1 MSITMTLADWGSLFL
16 HFISL
21 SLLAVGG
28 AITTAPDIHRYLV
41 DETHWLSDTQ
51 FTSSIA
57 LAQGA
62 PGPNVMFVALMGWN
76 VGLNAGGGLAAGWP
90 AVALALWG
98 VLITMVGI
106 MIPSCTL
113 TFVATA
119 NATLQLTSDPAM
131 RGRVMA
137 LYAMAFLGSTAELP
151 RTTGVKVATMR
162 GVDDTS
168 AVYTVTGATARRNAL
183 VDENDTSGLT
193 VDATDLNLPATLSA
207 ELASGHFLTSAEA
220 RKLDALAV
228 ELCDHGGAD
237 VLDVVDLIEARVH
250 GRQRVHGVGDVARDG
265 HAELVG
271 LGGDRAQDVERDR
284 AVDLDLIEAL
294 RLSRLVEEIHDLLIH
309 RRLLG

>member
-1 MSITMTLADWGSLFL
+1 MSITMTLTDWGSLFL

-113 TFVATA
+113 TFVTTQWAHRNREMLAVKAFKSGMAPIVIALLIATGWV
-119 NATLQLTSDPAM
+119 LTGNHENPA
-131 RGRVMA
+131 RDWPLWVLA
-137 LYAMAFLGSTAELP
+137 
-151 RTTGVKVATMR
+151 
-162 GVDDTS
+162 
-168 AVYTVTGATARRNAL
+168 GAT
-183 VDENDTSGLT
+183 
-193 VDATDLNLPATLSA
+193 TLIVWKTKT
-207 ELASGHFLTSAEA
+207 H
-220 RKLDALAV
+220 
-228 ELCDHGGAD
+228 
-237 VLDVVDLIEARVH
+237 
-250 GRQRVHGVGDVARDG
+250 
-265 HAELVG
+265 
-271 LGGDRAQDVERDR
+271 
-284 AVDLDLIEAL
+284 
-294 RLSRLVEEIHDLLIH
+294 LLL
-309 RRLLG
+309 LLGFGALLGALGWI